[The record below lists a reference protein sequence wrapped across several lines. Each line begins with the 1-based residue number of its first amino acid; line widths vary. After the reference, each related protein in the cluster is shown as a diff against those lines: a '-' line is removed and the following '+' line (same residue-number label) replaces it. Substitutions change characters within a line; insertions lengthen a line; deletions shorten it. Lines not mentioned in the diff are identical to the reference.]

1 MKKRIRA
8 SILAAF
14 MCLTLLT
21 TPAFA
26 YDISM
31 TQETLTIENGVF
43 TNESARPIQDAID
56 QYFEL
61 RESGTHSM
69 SSSLISQEL
78 ISDTDDRI
86 AAMHQYYR
94 DLGLYV
100 IGYNNS
106 AEVLSAEPIQGTR
119 NMAVT
124 VYEWTWLF
132 HSDKINPD
140 SNSVW
145 KLGFSTTHNMVLSPC
160 ADGKFLIISDSYD
173 ENDVTGYTSRDYVSL
188 PLSGPF
194 LSELALSTPPTAELM
209 ANNSYMP
216 NLSACVNYADT
227 HYNAQKSSIYGYAP
241 QNDCCNFVSQ
251 CLHAG
256 GFSIDGS
263 SSNTLGDT
271 SKWWHS
277 KRGNLS
283 QSSYSWRLVEYFCA
297 YWGSK
302 YEIVRINSDCSN
314 VFPGNPIFASDKSHI
329 AICVGY
335 NGGRPVYDAH
345 TNDRYRTYVSSADF
359 QYTILLNCTG
369 NHNKVYESNATRHRA
384 YCSTCTK
391 ELLSWSS
398 HHFKQSGVYYIC
410 TLCGYKTTNPA
421 STSSIARP
429 QAVLAD
435 AYRRIV

>member
-119 NMAVT
+119 NIAVT

-132 HSDKINPD
+132 HSDKI
-140 SNSVW
+140 S
-145 KLGFSTTHNMVLSPC
+145 
-160 ADGKFLIISDSYD
+160 
-173 ENDVTGYTSRDYVSL
+173 
-188 PLSGPF
+188 
-194 LSELALSTPPTAELM
+194 
-209 ANNSYMP
+209 
-216 NLSACVNYADT
+216 
-227 HYNAQKSSIYGYAP
+227 
-241 QNDCCNFVSQ
+241 
-251 CLHAG
+251 
-256 GFSIDGS
+256 
-263 SSNTLGDT
+263 
-271 SKWWHS
+271 
-277 KRGNLS
+277 
-283 QSSYSWRLVEYFCA
+283 
-297 YWGSK
+297 
-302 YEIVRINSDCSN
+302 
-314 VFPGNPIFASDKSHI
+314 
-329 AICVGY
+329 
-335 NGGRPVYDAH
+335 
-345 TNDRYRTYVSSADF
+345 
-359 QYTILLNCTG
+359 
-369 NHNKVYESNATRHRA
+369 
-384 YCSTCTK
+384 
-391 ELLSWSS
+391 
-398 HHFKQSGVYYIC
+398 
-410 TLCGYKTTNPA
+410 
-421 STSSIARP
+421 
-429 QAVLAD
+429 
-435 AYRRIV
+435 